1 MLELSFDDRWRI
13 YETLVYMAWGDERLA
28 PSEVTAARVVAEEL
42 DLDADELAPGSRLQ
56 AGPPLLGDVGLDHL
70 PPYAR
75 HVAYATAAWMA
86 FADGYEHP
94 AERAVLTTLRHRMGL
109 DEETAFVLESSAL
122 LVSAQGRHTPPR
134 AQYRALL
141 HAIEDVLGA
150 ELWGARIPSRDPEDG
165 GADRLS
171 S

>member
-1 MLELSFDDRWRI
+1 MLELSFDDRRRI
-13 YETLVYMAWGDERLA
+13 YDTLVYMAWGDERLD
-28 PSEVTAARVVAEEL
+28 PSEITLARVVAEEL
-42 DLDADELAPGSRLQ
+42 DLDGHGVAAGAVLQ
-56 AGPPLLGDVGLDHL
+56 GGPPLLGDVGLDRL
-70 PPYAR
+70 ASGAR

-94 AERAVLTTLRHRMGL
+94 AERAVLTTLRYRLGL

-122 LVSAQGRHTPPR
+122 LIGLQGGATPLR

-150 ELWGARIPSRDPEDG
+150 EPQRGVLLHGPDDAEAGA
-165 GADRLS
+165 AT
-171 S
+171 